1 MKIVN
6 ILILSVV
13 NMICFGQNISDL
25 TFGLIKPKV
34 ACPDT
39 LRMKNAL
46 QTPVIEM
53 DYYKEN
59 GKLRF
64 SGGALN
70 RSMTSGLG
78 NLGLKINDLY
88 KPERSNV
95 FIQGYLYLEANKDKK
110 LKKKRLVDFN
120 NVSKYCRI
128 YEDSLA
134 MTEVYKNRRVEW
146 LDSIKRREQQI
157 SDSLKAVEKEK
168 RLLDSLRRIEYENQV
183 TVFKERQRDFVTP
196 LFIYRNISRAHFT
209 KSNIEEV
216 LHVSTTAHRGGVD
229 FYEIN
234 DMFVGL
240 RFYGREQIGAEI
252 SFRLFGDQAADYEQL
267 LMNSGYV
274 LKSRKKTSTLELE
287 PDFNSQLLSG
297 ELRTYRK
304 GDVVCVVMD
313 GSYRGFTFYAAK

>member
-1 MKIVN
+1 M
-6 ILILSVV
+6 
-13 NMICFGQNISDL
+13 
-25 TFGLIKPKV
+25 
-34 ACPDT
+34 
-39 LRMKNAL
+39 
-46 QTPVIEM
+46 
-53 DYYKEN
+53 
-59 GKLRF
+59 
-64 SGGALN
+64 N

-95 FIQGYLYLEANKDKK
+95 FTQGYLYLEANKNKK

-134 MTEVYKNRRVEW
+134 MTEVYKNWRVEW

-168 RLLDSLRRIEYENQV
+168 RLLDSLSRIEYEKQV
-183 TVFKERQRDFVTP
+183 AVFKERQRDFVTL

-209 KSNIEEV
+209 KSNIEKA
-216 LHVSTTAHRGGVD
+216 LHVSTTVHRGGVD

-252 SFRLFGDQAADYEQL
+252 SFRLFGDQATDYEQL
-267 LMNSGYV
+267 LMDSGYV
-274 LKSRKKTSTLELE
+274 LKSRKRSTQFELE
-287 PDFNSQLLSG
+287 SNLDSQLLSG

-313 GSYRGFTFYAAK
+313 GSYRGFTFYPVK